1 MRRPDRRQGFTLLE
15 LLVAVTITLLL
26 AGIMLALTTGTLNLW
41 RHTQD
46 NFSAGTQAR
55 LALDMIE
62 RDLQTASWRRDG
74 LGTVWLAVDVINN
87 PGTLTN
93 HGWQSATMMKP
104 AGSESQRLVPDS
116 TNGLTPDIGDAR
128 FGLSGAWLRFIGTN
142 LDASGSVPV
151 AIAYQV
157 ARRPV
162 SGTNVTATNPAEVR
176 YTLFRSA
183 VAADNTM
190 ASGNNVTA
198 AAYASASASS
208 GTARA
213 PSTLTNPNTTG
224 DTLATNVVDFG
235 IWLYVRDSSG
245 ALRRI
250 YPADNSDL
258 SHLATDAVSP
268 GDPSRFP

>member
-1 MRRPDRRQGFTLLE
+1 
-15 LLVAVTITLLL
+15 
-26 AGIMLALTTGTLNLW
+26 
-41 RHTQD
+41 
-46 NFSAGTQAR
+46 
-55 LALDMIE
+55 
-62 RDLQTASWRRDG
+62 
-74 LGTVWLAVDVINN
+74 
-87 PGTLTN
+87 
-93 HGWQSATMMKP
+93 
-104 AGSESQRLVPDS
+104 
-116 TNGLTPDIGDAR
+116 
-128 FGLSGAWLRFIGTN
+128 
-142 LDASGSVPV
+142 
-151 AIAYQV
+151 
-157 ARRPV
+157 
-162 SGTNVTATNPAEVR
+162 VR

-258 SHLATDAVSP
+258 AHPATDAVFL
-268 GDPSRFP
+268 GDPSRFPEVADVMMRVLSDEGARLLDSMERGSGVVARPANYANDAEWWWAVVETNSRVFTRRIEIKGGAL